1 MHKIVVLSCEMNV
14 LVNAP
19 CEMSKVEIFS
29 DIQSVHDG
37 ETNILAIN
45 VTSFM

>member
-1 MHKIVVLSCEMNV
+1 MNV

-19 CEMSKVEIFS
+19 CEMSEVEIFS
-29 DIQSVHDG
+29 ERQSVHDG

-45 VTSFM
+45 ASDFILTCTR